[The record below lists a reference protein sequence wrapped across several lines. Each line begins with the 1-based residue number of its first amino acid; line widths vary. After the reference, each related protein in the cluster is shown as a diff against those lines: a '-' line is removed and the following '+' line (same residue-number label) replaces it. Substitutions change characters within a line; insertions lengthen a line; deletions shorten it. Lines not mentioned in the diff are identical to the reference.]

1 LVVFLNWY
9 VAPTKPSAKKDLVLA
24 VAQILA
30 GTALLSGL
38 YFTWRTLQVNR
49 EGQITDRFT
58 RAIDQLGKVED
69 GQKLFEIRV
78 GGIYALERIARESVE
93 DYGPIMEILTAYVRQ
108 NAPLPP
114 EAGQERTQ
122 DATDEQRAMEGPR
135 GKSETTEPS
144 APDPDI
150 QAIMTI
156 FRRRKRYYMHEEPE
170 PLDLS
175 QTNLS
180 GANLSEANLAGAN
193 LAGATLSGADL
204 SGADLS
210 LTGADLYGANLSGA
224 DLTGATLIGA
234 NLYRATLYRANLS
247 EATVYGAHLSRAN
260 LIEATLSGADVNGD
274 DLSEANLVGAD
285 LTGAHLSDADL
296 SGANL
301 NEANLAGADLSRANL
316 SRAYFYGADLTGANL
331 SEVDLSGAN
340 FFSLF
345 EGDLTVA
352 NLTGADL
359 SGANLSEANLTGAGL
374 SGANLIQEQLDQ
386 AEGDENTKLP
396 SFLKPPE
403 HWSRKTDE

>member
-1 LVVFLNWY
+1 LRQRKVARLAYDSEHGKLWQDIKADLDKIRTRASKFAHDAEWAFGRRTVRVLAAVVLFAVVVALLVVFLNWY

-180 GANLSEANLAGAN
+180 GANLSEANL
-193 LAGATLSGADL
+193 
-204 SGADLS
+204 
-210 LTGADLYGANLSGA
+210 
-224 DLTGATLIGA
+224 
-234 NLYRATLYRANLS
+234 
-247 EATVYGAHLSRAN
+247 
-260 LIEATLSGADVNGD
+260 
-274 DLSEANLVGAD
+274 
-285 LTGAHLSDADL
+285 
-296 SGANL
+296 
-301 NEANLAGADLSRANL
+301 
-316 SRAYFYGADLTGANL
+316 
-331 SEVDLSGAN
+331 
-340 FFSLF
+340 
-345 EGDLTVA
+345 
-352 NLTGADL
+352 
-359 SGANLSEANLTGAGL
+359 TGAGL